1 MENFQ
6 TACAVADLEPNKS
19 LKVTV
24 GKQNLLICM
33 SNNEYFAVENQCT
46 HQAAELDGGRI
57 RNCHISCPLHGV
69 RFNLKTGEPMGT
81 LTRIPLKTF
90 PVRVSGDSIEVAVD

>member
-6 TACAVADLEPNKS
+6 TACAVADIAPNKS
-19 LKVTV
+19 VAVTL
-24 GKQNLLICM
+24 GRQNILICM

-57 RNCHISCPLHGV
+57 RNCFISCPLHGV
-69 RFNLKTGEPMGT
+69 RFNLKTGEPTGT
-81 LTRIPLKTF
+81 LTRIALKTF
-90 PVRVSGDSIEVAVD
+90 PVRVVGEAIEVAID